1 MQPGDIIANAFTA
14 GLVIVLVAVVFL
26 LFGAPL
32 WPERNVRMVIIPPV
46 HRMTTA
52 AINKAELDLSTKFDL
67 SIVRPRPLTD
77 EGA

>member
-1 MQPGDIIANAFTA
+1 MI
-14 GLVIVLVAVVFL
+14 
-26 LFGAPL
+26 
-32 WPERNVRMVIIPPV
+32 IIPPV

-52 AINKAELDLSTKFDL
+52 AINKAEPDLSTKFDL